1 MNSDMEIRKM
11 PITVRLR
18 LSSMLDINN
27 SWKIVMGAIPKL
39 NGDVETK
46 KFSSEHVG
54 LIEEEAK
61 RQKKSAFDILIDE
74 WGTSG
79 KQRPTVCEL
88 VKLLAKL
95 ELYQAADY
103 LSTDLLGE
111 GPVERPA
118 NGPSAN
124 VPSSTEDINFLQT
137 TSHSIQA
144 AILEATNE
152 HINPRFFE
160 KKMPFSPPEVDKF
173 DTTLPHLSYTDLE
186 YLTNDFDLN
195 PVSQGRKLGAGAFG
209 TVFLGML
216 KENPQLD
223 DRGIEIYKKMKLSLQ
238 HKVAVKRLHN
248 QKVDVDI
255 DTNRLFRTEVET
267 MSQYVHEN
275 LLALLAFSADGPDC
289 CLVYSFIPNGSL
301 EARLACEGGSPPLQ
315 WNQRLDVAHGVSKAL
330 IHLHTGGAQPLVHRD
345 VKSANVLLDH
355 NMKAKLGDFG
365 LIRIGASGRGSK
377 SVAFTSNVLGTSAY
391 MAPEAF
397 RGDISV
403 KLDTFSFGVIILE
416 LLTGLPPY
424 DEERDGNDLISHVDS
439 ALDEIEFI
447 QLLDPKIS
455 PLPEDMASALHSI
468 ALSCIQ
474 EKKRRPLMTQVYAEL
489 LQIDQ
494 SGLISM

>member
-1 MNSDMEIRKM
+1 
-11 PITVRLR
+11 
-18 LSSMLDINN
+18 
-27 SWKIVMGAIPKL
+27 
-39 NGDVETK
+39 
-46 KFSSEHVG
+46 

-195 PVSQGRKLGAGAFG
+195 PVSQGRKLGKRF
-209 TVFLGML
+209 FLS
-216 KENPQLD
+216 N
-223 DRGIEIYKKMKLSLQ
+223 
-238 HKVAVKRLHN
+238 
-248 QKVDVDI
+248 
-255 DTNRLFRTEVET
+255 
-267 MSQYVHEN
+267 
-275 LLALLAFSADGPDC
+275 
-289 CLVYSFIPNGSL
+289 SFLIIIP
-301 EARLACEGGSPPLQ
+301 
-315 WNQRLDVAHGVSKAL
+315 
-330 IHLHTGGAQPLVHRD
+330 
-345 VKSANVLLDH
+345 
-355 NMKAKLGDFG
+355 
-365 LIRIGASGRGSK
+365 
-377 SVAFTSNVLGTSAY
+377 
-391 MAPEAF
+391 
-397 RGDISV
+397 
-403 KLDTFSFGVIILE
+403 
-416 LLTGLPPY
+416 
-424 DEERDGNDLISHVDS
+424 
-439 ALDEIEFI
+439 
-447 QLLDPKIS
+447 
-455 PLPEDMASALHSI
+455 
-468 ALSCIQ
+468 
-474 EKKRRPLMTQVYAEL
+474 
-489 LQIDQ
+489 
-494 SGLISM
+494 

>member
-1 MNSDMEIRKM
+1 ME
-11 PITVRLR
+11 T
-18 LSSMLDINN
+18 
-27 SWKIVMGAIPKL
+27 WKPKSFLL
-39 NGDVETK
+39 NM
-46 KFSSEHVG
+46 